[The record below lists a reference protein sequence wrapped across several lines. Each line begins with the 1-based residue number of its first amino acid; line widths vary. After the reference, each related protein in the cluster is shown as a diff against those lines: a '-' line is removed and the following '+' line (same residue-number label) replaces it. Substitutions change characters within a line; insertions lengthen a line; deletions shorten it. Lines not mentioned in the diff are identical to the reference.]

1 MKKAGYSMSNVIIPA
16 GYQPALNMYDTQ
28 KAIGTVKRLFADTL
42 CATLDLHRVS
52 APLFLEASTG
62 LNDDLNGIERKVT
75 FEIKDTGTEA
85 QVVQS
90 LAKWK
95 RQALKDYNFH
105 VGKGLYCDMN
115 AIRRDEDLD
124 NLHSIYV
131 DQWDWEK
138 VIRKE
143 DRNLDYLKSIVRAI
157 VSAVCATEMNL
168 HAMFP
173 PLFGLPLHT
182 PEVTFITTQ
191 ELEDLFP
198 DLTPKERENVF
209 VKEHGTTFLM
219 QIGDK
224 LRSGKPHDGRA
235 PDYDDWELNGDILF
249 WNHTLECSYELSSMG
264 IRVSPESL
272 DRQLRE
278 AGCDDRRS
286 LPFHKTLLAG
296 ELPYTIGGGI
306 GQSRLC
312 MLLLGSA
319 HIGEVQ
325 ASVWDEQTRS
335 ACAKAGISLL

>member
-1 MKKAGYSMSNVIIPA
+1 MSKCYLPA
-16 GYQPALNMYDTQ
+16 GYTPALNLYDTQ
-28 KAIGTVKRLFADTL
+28 RAIGTVKRLFADTL
-42 CATLDLHRVS
+42 CATLNLHRVS

-62 LNDDLNGIERKVT
+62 LNDDLNGVERKVT
-75 FEIKDTGTEA
+75 FAIRDTGTEA

-95 RQALKDYNFH
+95 RKALKDYDFR

-115 AIRRDEDLD
+115 AIRRDEELD

-138 VIRKE
+138 VIREE
-143 DRNLDYLKSIVRAI
+143 DRNLDYLKSVARAI

-173 PLFGLPLHT
+173 QLEGLPLHT
-182 PEVTFITTQ
+182 PSVTFLTTQ
-191 ELEDLFP
+191 ELEDLYP
-198 DLTPKERENVF
+198 ALTPKERENAF

-219 QIGDK
+219 KIGGK
-224 LRSGKPHDGRA
+224 LKSGQPHDGRA
-235 PDYDDWELNGDILF
+235 PDYDDWELNGDLLF
-249 WNHTLECSYELSSMG
+249 WNDPLQCSYELSSMG

-272 DRQLRE
+272 DRQLTL
-278 AGCDDRRS
+278 AGCDDRRE
-286 LPFHKTLLAG
+286 LPFHKALLAG

-325 ASVWDEQTRS
+325 ASVWDEATLA
-335 ACAKAGISLL
+335 ACKQACIPLL